1 MPVIEKY
8 KFILSQI
15 AVNTQNEEDMK
26 KATTLIENII
36 NSVLIIKLKCLP
48 DENAVDILHKYLE
61 GDVINDGN
69 GKS

>member
-1 MPVIEKY
+1 
-8 KFILSQI
+8 
-15 AVNTQNEEDMK
+15 MK

-48 DENAVDILHKYLE
+48 DESAVDILHKYLE